1 MSKLTDQLKKPRLR
15 SAVKGEVPE
24 WWPAAQ
30 IVAGGVLAVAF
41 AVMTVT
47 HFGSSSPATT
57 TPTTLY
63 TAVTAAPITAP
74 VATQPVT
81 SIPGS
86 LTTNPQGSTPTDS
99 VAPTGSMPTPVDGV
113 TVAVA
118 LADGGTKAIPSA
130 AWLAV
135 KDNVTLVHPNS
146 SITGVTLLQ
155 SSGTSN
161 VFSVS
166 ITNGQDEPY
175 AVQVTAVLQSNGIWT
190 AN

>member
-1 MSKLTDQLKKPRLR
+1 MPKLTDQLKKPRLR

-30 IVAGGVLAVAF
+30 IIAGGALAVAF

-47 HFGSSSPATT
+47 HFGSSSLATT

-63 TAVTAAPITAP
+63 TAITAAPITAP
-74 VATQPVT
+74 VATVPAT
-81 SIPGS
+81 SVPGS
-86 LTTNPQGSTPTDS
+86 LTTNPQGSTPADS
-99 VAPTGSMPTPVDGV
+99 VPSTGSMPVSVDGV

-118 LADGGTKAIPSA
+118 LAEGGTKAIPSA
-130 AWLAV
+130 AWVAV
-135 KDNVTLVHPNS
+135 KENITLVHPNS
-146 SITGVTLLQ
+146 SITGATLLQ

-166 ITNGQDEPY
+166 ISNAAEEPY